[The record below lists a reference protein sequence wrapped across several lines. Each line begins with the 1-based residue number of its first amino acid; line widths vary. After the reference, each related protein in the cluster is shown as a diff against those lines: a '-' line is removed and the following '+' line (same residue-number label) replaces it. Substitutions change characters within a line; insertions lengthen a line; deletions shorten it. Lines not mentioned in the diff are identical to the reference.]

1 MALPDLIV
9 QSITHTP
16 RYPTTNY
23 TVTFTVTMK
32 NQGDMTADASI
43 LYISIT
49 GPQNKDYTF
58 NAPALDVGATYS
70 AQFIYKLTPK
80 GTYTV
85 SAFADNNN
93 VVEESDES
101 NNAKTID
108 VLCTTPNKRDLVVE
122 ILEYTPLNPIASDVI
137 TITAGVKN
145 IGPTQAEAST
155 LRIDV
160 GGETNPPTYSI
171 PALASDAIYTVQ
183 RQITLAPGTYPITA
197 TADIYNTV
205 SEFDEN
211 NNTTIEYVTVAPLPI
226 PDLIVQSLTHTPAN
240 PTTTD
245 TVTIMAVVQNTDI
258 TSSTASILEIDVAG
272 ELMPATYEIPPLLPQ
287 ATYHIERQMNFIAPG
302 FYQVTATA
310 DVNNDVVEAYENNN
324 TTTDTINVIEAP
336 DLIVSSL
343 GYSPDIVVTS
353 ETIAIT
359 AEVKNASS
367 AACTSSTLAILVG
380 SVGDP
385 VFFDIPALDGGTT
398 HSVEMEIVFSE
409 TGSMLIT
416 ATADAEDAIE
426 ELDEENNV
434 ETIAID
440 VYAWDFDMLKNY
452 LLGKIGFSDF
462 QKRLYDINKDGKVD
476 MGDLVR
482 LVLHLHNIM

>member
-23 TVTFTVTMK
+23 TVTFTVTVK
-32 NQGDMTADASI
+32 NQGDMTADASV
-43 LYISIT
+43 LYVAIT

-58 NAPALDVGATYS
+58 NAPALDLGATYS

-85 SAFADNNN
+85 TAFADNTN
-93 VVEESDES
+93 VVVESDET

-122 ILEYTPLNPIASDVI
+122 ILEYTPANPIASDAI

-160 GGETNPPTYSI
+160 AGETNPPTYSI

-197 TADIYNTV
+197 TADIYDTV

-226 PDLIVQSLTHTPAN
+226 PDLIVSSLTHTPAN

-245 TVTIMAVVQNTDI
+245 TVTITAVVQNTGI
-258 TSSTASILEIDVAG
+258 TSSTASILEIDVSG
-272 ELMPATYEIPPLLPQ
+272 ESTPTTYEIPPLVPRE
-287 ATYHIERQMNFIAPG
+287 TYQIERQMNFIAPG
-302 FYQVTATA
+302 SYRVIATA
-310 DVNNDVVEAYENNN
+310 DANDDVAESYETNN
-324 TTTDTINVIEAP
+324 TTTDTINVIEPP
-336 DLIVSSL
+336 DLIVSKL
-343 GYSPDIVVTS
+343 GYSPDIATTS
-353 ETIAIT
+353 ETITIT

-367 AACTSSTLAILVG
+367 TACTSSTLAILIG
-380 SVGDP
+380 NEGDT
-385 VFFDIPALDGGTT
+385 VLFAIPALDGGTT
-398 HSVEMEIVFSE
+398 HSVELEIVFSE
-409 TGSMLIT
+409 TGSILVT
-416 ATADAEDAIE
+416 ATADAEDDVAE
-426 ELDEENNV
+426 WNEENNV
-434 ETIAID
+434 ETIFID
-440 VYAWDFDMLKNY
+440 VYAWDFDTLKNY
-452 LLGKIGFSDF
+452 LLGKSDFSDF
-462 QKRLYDINKDGKVD
+462 EKRLYDINKDGKVD
-476 MGDLVR
+476 MGDLVS
-482 LVLHLHNIM
+482 LILHLRNIV